1 MEKFRDTQ
9 IGRNLICHR
18 KATTRKKNEK
28 MRNDG
33 KEDLILIRIQKNRKE
48 SWKKIC
54 KERNITL
61 TNLIIASVE
70 NRILE
75 DERKKI
81 LTFIEKQDNIF
92 IKIETNINQIARIA
106 NAQKFISSKE
116 LNYFQ
121 SQLKAITELKEKQ
134 NEIFT
139 KIYSLIA
146 DDS

>member
-1 MEKFRDTQ
+1 MEKRDH
-9 IGRNLICHR
+9 IKIRISI
-18 KATTRKKNEK
+18 TRK
-28 MRNDG
+28 
-33 KEDLILIRIQKNRKE
+33 QY
-48 SWKKIC
+48 WKRIC
-54 KERNITL
+54 KEKNITL

-81 LTFIEKQDNIF
+81 LMFIEKQDNIF

-121 SQLKAITELKEKQ
+121 NQLDEITDLKKQ
-134 NEIFT
+134 QNKIFT

-146 DDS
+146 NDS